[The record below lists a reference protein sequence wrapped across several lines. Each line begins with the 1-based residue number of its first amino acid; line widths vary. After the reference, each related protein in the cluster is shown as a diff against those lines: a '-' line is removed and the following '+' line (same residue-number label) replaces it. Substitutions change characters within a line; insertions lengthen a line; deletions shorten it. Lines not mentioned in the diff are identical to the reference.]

1 MNGAARARGW
11 PRPVRYAAGVI
22 VVIGQPVLDATGPTP
37 IATGSAARVAL
48 AAAAQLATVQLIGK
62 VGDDADGEVL
72 VLALS
77 RGNVGHVALQ
87 REAARRTPRLVAPQ
101 AEALEPDVDDAEG
114 AASTA
119 PIEPAD
125 PALRPGLDVGDVELG
140 LQYLTEFRVIVACD
154 PMDAAITR
162 VVADASGWSAA
173 TLIVLLRDGD
183 PEPQGLPPTA
193 IVLQA
198 PAIDPEGIFDRLVG
212 ELAAAIDA
220 GTDPRT
226 AFERLVAQAGWEPA
240 AG

>member
-1 MNGAARARGW
+1 
-11 PRPVRYAAGVI
+11 VI

-37 IATGSAARVAL
+37 VPTGSAARVAL
-48 AAAAQLATVQLIGK
+48 AAAAQGATVQLIGK
-62 VGDDADGEVL
+62 VGDDADGEAL

-87 REAARRTPRLVAPQ
+87 REAARRTPRLVATQ
-101 AEALEPDVDDAEG
+101 TEALEPDADDGDETPA
-114 AASTA
+114 TA
-119 PIEPAD
+119 HIEPAD
-125 PALRPGLDVGDVELG
+125 PALRPGLDIADVELG

-154 PMDAAITR
+154 PMDVATTR

-173 TLIVLLRDGD
+173 TLIVLVRDGD
-183 PEPQGLPPTA
+183 PEPEGLPATA

-198 PAIDPEGIFDRLVG
+198 PAVDPEGVFDRLVG
-212 ELAAAIDA
+212 ELAAAIDD